1 MIKVLL
7 AEDQHLVR
15 GALVALLRL
24 EPDIEVAGQVHTG
37 TSIVPTA
44 LATQPDVAVLDLNL
58 PGMDGLSAAVELRA
72 ALPRCRSLLVT
83 GVARPGDLRRAL
95 DARIPGFLLKDA
107 TPEHLADAI
116 RRLAAGQRVIDPQLA
131 VIAWETPGNPLT
143 DREAQ
148 VLRLAATGA
157 SAAEIA
163 KRLHLSTG
171 TVRNHLTSTVTK
183 LNARNRVD
191 AIRIATETGWL

>member
-24 EPDIEVAGQVHTG
+24 EPDIEVVAQVDAG
-37 TSIVPTA
+37 TSIVPAA
-44 LATQPDVAVLDLNL
+44 LDTQPDVAVLDLNL
-58 PGMDGLSAAVELRA
+58 PGLDGLSAAVELRTK
-72 ALPRCRSLLVT
+72 LPRCRSLLVT

-95 DARIPGFLLKDA
+95 DAQLPGFLLKDA
-107 TPEHLADAI
+107 APEHLPNAI

-131 VIAWETPGNPLT
+131 LIAWETPGNPLT
-143 DREAQ
+143 DREAE

-157 SAAEIA
+157 SAADIA
-163 KRLHLSTG
+163 EGLHLSVG
-171 TVRNHLTSTVTK
+171 TVRNHLTSTVAK